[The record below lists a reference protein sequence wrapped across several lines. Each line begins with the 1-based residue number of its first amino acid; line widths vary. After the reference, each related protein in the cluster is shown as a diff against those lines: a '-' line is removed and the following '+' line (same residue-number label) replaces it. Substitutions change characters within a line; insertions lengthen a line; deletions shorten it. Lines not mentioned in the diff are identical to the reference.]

1 MTSVRPPS
9 TKRPAIALAAQAA
22 GALGPVPSAL
32 PEGAP
37 PWHLAAAMQ
46 RPPNF
51 YCANGLDRAD
61 RLRGDAAW
69 LQDCL
74 SRRTTRFVPLWQT
87 RSLFD
92 QPAEDAAPRAVLL
105 AAPEA
110 EALVA
115 RGGERIFLGLDAE
128 GCAYFALDISA
139 LDSPDH
145 EPALAGRGH
154 FADLRSFGPLLPRNE
169 GAILAYARGMVWW
182 HDRHRFCGVCGA
194 PTEGRQGGFQRACTN
209 ASCGALHFPRTDPAV
224 IMLVHD
230 GGDRCLLGRQKVWA
244 PGMHSTLAG
253 FVEPGESLEE
263 AVAREVEEEV
273 GVAVEEVV
281 YHSSQ
286 PWPFPSSLMVGFHA
300 RTRASALRVQTEEL
314 ESARWFDR
322 QELLASPEDE
332 TLRLPRKDSI
342 ARRLIEDWLAQT
354 A

>member
-1 MTSVRPPS
+1 
-9 TKRPAIALAAQAA
+9 
-22 GALGPVPSAL
+22 
-32 PEGAP
+32 
-37 PWHLAAAMQ
+37 MQ

-51 YCANGLDRAD
+51 YSHNGLDRAD
-61 RLRGDAAW
+61 RLRSDAGW
-69 LQDCL
+69 LEACL
-74 SRRTTRFVPLWQT
+74 ARPTTRFVPLWQT

-92 QPAEDAAPRAVLL
+92 LPAEGSEPRAVLL
-105 AAPEA
+105 AATEA

-128 GCAYFALDISA
+128 GCAYFALDVSV

-154 FADLRSFGPLLPRNE
+154 FADLRSFGPLLPHQE
-169 GAILAYARGMVWW
+169 GAVLAYARGMVWW

-194 PTEGRQGGFQRACTN
+194 PTESRQGGFQRACSN
-209 ASCGALHFPRTDPAV
+209 SACGALHFPRTDPAV

-230 GGDRCLLGRQKVWA
+230 GGGRCVLGRQKVWT

-273 GVAVEEVV
+273 GIAVEAVT

-300 RTRASALRVQTEEL
+300 RTGDRELRVHPEEL
-314 ESARWFDR
+314 ESARWFSR
-322 QELLASPEDE
+322 EELLASPEDE
-332 TLRLPRKDSI
+332 SLRLPRKDSI
-342 ARRLIEDWLAQT
+342 ARRLIEDWLAET